1 MQEVMWHGLGGQGVV
16 VASSVL
22 GTAIGVYEG
31 KYVMSIPS
39 FGAQRRGAPVTA
51 LTRISE
57 SPIRRRSKEGDPD
70 YIVVIDDSLVLTA
83 ITGCGH
89 EKPRKIIV
97 NSKKSLAELGL
108 TEWPDS
114 TIVDAETIALEA
126 IGRPVVNCVMVG
138 VLAAATH
145 LVKLSSVEKAIADV
159 LDPRIAQRNAAGA
172 KGGYNA
178 VDRRTSN

>member
-57 SPIRRRSKEGDPD
+57 SPIRRRSKVGDPD
-70 YIVVIDDSLVLTA
+70 YVVVLDDSLVRTA

-89 EKPRKIIV
+89 EKPRQIIV
-97 NSKKSLAELGL
+97 NSKKSVAELGL

-114 TIVDAETIALEA
+114 IIVDAEAIALET
-126 IGRPVVNCVMVG
+126 IGRPIVNCVMVG
-138 VLAAATH
+138 VVAAATH

-172 KGGYNA
+172 KEGYNA
-178 VDRRTSN
+178 VDGRASN